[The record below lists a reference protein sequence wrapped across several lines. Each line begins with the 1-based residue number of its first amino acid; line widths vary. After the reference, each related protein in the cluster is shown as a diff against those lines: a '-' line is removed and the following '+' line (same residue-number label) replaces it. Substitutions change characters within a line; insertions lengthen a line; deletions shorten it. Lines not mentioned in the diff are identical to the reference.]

1 MSQDAAAAWKET
13 IIPHPMSTMSTYILK
28 GILNVDQYEL
38 FYSHDMLPD
47 KANTFKEKC
56 FKRYE
61 SSCVLIWMVLSSS
74 YSV

>member
-1 MSQDAAAAWKET
+1 MSQEAVAAWKDK
-13 IIPHPMSTMSTYILK
+13 IIPHPISTYTLK
-28 GILNVDQYEL
+28 GILNIDQYEL

-56 FKRYE
+56 FKRHE
-61 SSCVLIWMVLSSS
+61 SSCGLIWMVLISS

>member
-1 MSQDAAAAWKET
+1 MSQEAAAAAWKET
-13 IIPHPMSTMSTYILK
+13 IIPHSMSTLSTYILK
-28 GILNVDQYEL
+28 GILNDQYKL

-56 FKRYE
+56 FKRHE
-61 SSCVLIWMVLSSS
+61 SSCVLIWMVMRSS